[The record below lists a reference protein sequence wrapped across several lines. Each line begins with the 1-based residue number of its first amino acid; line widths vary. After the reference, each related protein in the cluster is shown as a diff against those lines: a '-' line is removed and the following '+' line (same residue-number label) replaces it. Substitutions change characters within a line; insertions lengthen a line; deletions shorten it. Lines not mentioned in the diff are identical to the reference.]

1 MQGLMQDQP
10 LLISS
15 LLEHA
20 VRVHPRAEIVSRLC
34 EGTLHRSS
42 YGAVARRA
50 KRLANALQALGVEMG
65 ARVGTLAWNTHRHM
79 ELYFAVSGKGAVLNT
94 INPRLFPEQIEY
106 IVQHAQDQVLFF
118 DLSFAPLVAALAPR
132 LACVRALVCM
142 TDRAHMPQGLPP
154 GTLCYE
160 ELLEGASEHYDW
172 PQFDERSASALC
184 YTSGTTGN
192 PKGVLY
198 SHRSTY
204 LHAMGLCLAGTAAI
218 SQRDSCLVVVP
229 LFHVNAWGMPYAGAL
244 SGAKLVLPGPAL
256 DGASIYALLRDERVT
271 MALGVPTVWL
281 GLLNHVEGEA
291 RPARQELC
299 LERLL
304 CGGSAIPPVMFTRCS
319 KTLGATLMQ
328 AWGMTEMSPL
338 GTVCSLLQSHDNAS
352 DEEKLRVQARQGRPV
367 CGVELALKD
376 EDGKR
381 LPHDGVTAGRLMV
394 RGPWILSAYYGSD
407 APVLDEEGFFDTGD
421 IANIDADGYLQ
432 ITDRAKDVI
441 KSGGEWISSIDVE
454 NAVLGHPAIAAAA
467 VIGVAH
473 EKWQER
479 PLLVVVAREGCSPTR
494 DEVLGYLASRV
505 AKWWLPDDVVFVSEL
520 PYSANGKVQKMKL
533 RELFKQYKKAEYKA
547 VHKPKETQG

>member
-42 YGAVARRA
+42 YGEVAQRA
-50 KRLANALQALGVEMG
+50 RRLANALAALGVGMG
-65 ARVGTLAWNTHRHM
+65 DRVGTLAWNTHRHM
-79 ELYFAVSGKGAVLNT
+79 ELYFAVSGMGAVLNT
-94 INPRLFPEQIEY
+94 INPRLFPEQVEY
-106 IVQHAQDQVLFF
+106 IVQHAQDQVLCF
-118 DLSFAPLVAALAPR
+118 DISFAPLVAALAPR
-132 LACVRALVCM
+132 LTGVRAFVCL
-142 TDRAHMPQGLPP
+142 TERAHMPTGLPP

-160 ELLEGASEHYDW
+160 ELLAAASADYAW

-281 GLLNHVEGEA
+281 GLLDHVERA
-291 RPARQELC
+291 ALPARQELC
-299 LERLL
+299 LQRLL
-304 CGGSAIPPVMFTRCS
+304 CGGSALPPPLFARCS
-319 KTLGATLMQ
+319 NTLGATLMQ

-338 GTVCSLLQSHDNAS
+338 GTVCTLLQSHDNAS
-352 DEEKLRVQARQGRPV
+352 AEEQLRVQARQGRPV

-376 EDGKR
+376 EAGRR
-381 LPHDGVTAGRLMV
+381 LPHDGVASGRLMV
-394 RGPWILSAYYGSD
+394 RGPWVLSAYYGSD
-407 APVLDEEGFFDTGD
+407 AAVLDEEGFFDTGD
-421 IANIDADGYLQ
+421 IANIDSDGYLQ

-454 NAVLGHPAIAAAA
+454 NAVLGHGAIAAAA
-467 VIGVAH
+467 VIGVPH

-479 PLLVVVAREGCSPTR
+479 PLLVAVVREGCSPHAR
-494 DEVLGYLASRV
+494 
-505 AKWWLPDDVVFVSEL
+505 
-520 PYSANGKVQKMKL
+520 
-533 RELFKQYKKAEYKA
+533 
-547 VHKPKETQG
+547 

>member
-1 MQGLMQDQP
+1 MQALMQDQP

-15 LLEHA
+15 LLAHA
-20 VRVHPRAEIVSRLC
+20 ERVHPRAQIVSRLC
-34 EGTLHRSS
+34 EGGLHRSS
-42 YGAVARRA
+42 YGELALRAR
-50 KRLANALQALGVEMG
+50 RLANALAALGVGMG
-65 ARVGTLAWNTHRHM
+65 DRVGTLAWNTHRHM

-106 IVQHAQDQVLFF
+106 IVQHAQDQVLCF
-118 DLSFAPLVAALAPR
+118 DISFAPLVAALAPR
-132 LACVRALVCM
+132 LGCVRAWICL
-142 TDRAHMPQGLPP
+142 TDRAHMPPDLPP

-160 ELLEGASEHYDW
+160 DLLAGASADYDW
-172 PQFDERSASALC
+172 PQFDERTASALC

-204 LHAMGLCLAGTAAI
+204 LHSMGLCLAGSAAI
-218 SQRDSCLVVVP
+218 SPRDSCLVVVP

-256 DGASIYALLRDERVT
+256 DGKSIYELLRDERVT

-281 GLLNHVEGEA
+281 GLLNHVESEA
-291 RPARQELC
+291 RPALQELC

-304 CGGSAIPPVMFTRCS
+304 CGGSAIPPVMFTRCRNA
-319 KTLGATLMQ
+319 LGATLMQ

-338 GTVCSLLQSHDNAS
+338 GTVCALLQTHDNAS
-352 DEEKLRVQARQGRPV
+352 EEEKLRVQARQGRPV

-376 EDGKR
+376 ENGAR
-381 LPHDGVTAGRLMV
+381 LPHDGVAAGRLMV

-454 NAVLGHPAIAAAA
+454 NAVMGHPDVAAAA
-467 VIGVAH
+467 VIGIAH

-479 PLLVVVAREGCSPTR
+479 PLLVIVARVGSSPTR

-505 AKWWLPDDVVFVSEL
+505 AKWWLPDDVVFVNEL

-533 RELFKQYKKAEYKA
+533 REQFKQYKKA
-547 VHKPKETQG
+547 V